1 MTGEDTQAD
10 AHDRPSEVRNNEL
23 KRENEHLQNALAEQ
37 KRNAEEY
44 LNRLKYLQADFDN
57 YRKKFDRE
65 KEMIIALAEER
76 LITDL
81 LTTVDD
87 LERMLQLSTD
97 SVGKQGILLL
107 YRNFMKVLEDHGLKR
122 IESVGKKFDPHYH
135 EAYCME
141 ICDCASDTILEEF
154 QAGYMLKTK
163 IIRPAKVKVAVTS
176 EETGGNN
183 NGEREDHRN

>member
-10 AHDRPSEVRNNEL
+10 DAEVPLTERETEL
-23 KRENEHLQNALAEQ
+23 VQEILQLQEALAEQ
-37 KRNAEEY
+37 TRIAEEN

-87 LERMLQLSTD
+87 LERILKVQAD
-97 SVGKQGILLL
+97 AGQKDGIILL
-107 YRNFMKVLEDHGLKR
+107 YRNFMKVLDNHGLKR
-122 IESVGKKFDPHYH
+122 IESVGKKFDPYYH
-135 EAYCME
+135 EAFCTE
-141 ICDCASDTILEEF
+141 VCDCGNEIILEEF
-154 QAGYMLKTK
+154 QSGYMLKK
-163 IIRPAKVKVAVTS
+163 KVIRPAKVKVAVTKS
-176 EETGGNN
+176 EEK
-183 NGEREDHRN
+183 GEN